1 VPAAESLSAGDAR
14 RLLLHAQGFLGAPD
28 RRGGVPAMLRRL
40 HAVQLDTIS
49 VLARSHEL
57 VAYAR
62 LGPVG
67 RAAIEAAYWGEP
79 HRAVEYWAHVASI
92 VPMEDWPWFAGR
104 RRRYQTAQWQRTA
117 SDQTYAEVRARLAE
131 GPVTTTDVGG
141 AKNGGQWWDWS
152 ESKIALER
160 MMAKGEIVCVERR
173 GWRRVYDL
181 AERAIPAELLA
192 LDPSPEECN
201 VELVRRAALA
211 LGVATRR
218 DLADYYRLKLEWV
231 DASVGDA
238 GLVPVQVQ
246 GWDEPAWALPS
257 VLATGLPR
265 GRHRTTLLSPFDS
278 LVWDRARTERVF
290 GMFHRLEAYT
300 PKHLRVYG
308 YFAMPVLVGGQL
320 VARVDPKRS
329 GRTLIA
335 QNVAMAARPTE
346 AVVGGLADALLE
358 AASWVGCDSVV
369 VERTDLSDAEAQLL
383 ALRLKGG

>member
-1 VPAAESLSAGDAR
+1 
-14 RLLLHAQGFLGAPD
+14 
-28 RRGGVPAMLRRL
+28 MLRRL

-231 DASVGDA
+231 DASLGDA